1 MCVLHIMFCVSRGCC
16 IVARIYLPYLIPSK
30 YYVTFTIHYY
40 LYVQFIF
47 IYLFCDFPF
56 TIQVHKKICIP
67 LPGIFQRGRL
77 YKAQSCS
84 SIVRDK
90 VIQSS
95 STNLNGNNNT
105 PNIRHSALFTN
116 KSRILSNCL
125 GARLLGGS
133 DGDINQPQ
141 QYTSNESN
149 TLRLP
154 DTISTTSNVTNAN
167 ESHTNT
173 SNALFGVS
181 PSNTKTP
188 SLCNNNYLMA
198 DCPCVPSNAIVLR

>member
-1 MCVLHIMFCVSRGCC
+1 MCSAANDLLLCFRYSPNTAILPICCVRALPDSYLLCKTNIARRHS
-16 IVARIYLPYLIPSK
+16 IVFHGFSIP
-30 YYVTFTIHYY
+30 
-40 LYVQFIF
+40 
-47 IYLFCDFPF
+47 
-56 TIQVHKKICIP
+56 IQVHKKISIP

-95 STNLNGNNNT
+95 STNLNGNNTSNV
-105 PNIRHSALFTN
+105 RHSALITD

-141 QYTSNESN
+141 QFNTESN
-149 TLRLP
+149 SLRIPVTTATL
-154 DTISTTSNVTNAN
+154 NVTNAN
-167 ESHTNT
+167 ESQTNG

-181 PSNTKTP
+181 PSNTKTRP
-188 SLCNNNYLMA
+188 LCNNNYLLA

>member
-1 MCVLHIMFCVSRGCC
+1 MVFFSSI
-16 IVARIYLPYLIPSK
+16 K
-30 YYVTFTIHYY
+30 
-40 LYVQFIF
+40 
-47 IYLFCDFPF
+47 
-56 TIQVHKKICIP
+56 VHKKICIP

-105 PNIRHSALFTN
+105 SNVRHSALFID

-133 DGDINQPQ
+133 DGDINQPHQ
-141 QYTSNESN
+141 FNSVSN
-149 TLRLP
+149 TLRIP
-154 DTISTTSNVTNAN
+154 DPTGSLNVTNAN
-167 ESHTNT
+167 ESQTNG
-173 SNALFGVS
+173 SNALFGVP
-181 PSNTKTP
+181 PSNTKTRP
-188 SLCNNNYLMA
+188 LCNNNYLMA
-198 DCPCVPSNAIVLR
+198 ECPCVPSNAIVLR

>member
-1 MCVLHIMFCVSRGCC
+1 M
-16 IVARIYLPYLIPSK
+16 
-30 YYVTFTIHYY
+30 
-40 LYVQFIF
+40 
-47 IYLFCDFPF
+47 
-56 TIQVHKKICIP
+56 HKKICIP

-105 PNIRHSALFTN
+105 PKVRHSALFTD

-125 GARLLGGS
+125 GVRLLGGS
-133 DGDINQPQ
+133 DSDINQPQ
-141 QYTSNESN
+141 QFNSGSSSLRTPN
-149 TLRLP
+149 T
-154 DTISTTSNVTNAN
+154 TTTLNVTNAN
-167 ESHTNT
+167 ESQTNG

-181 PSNTKTP
+181 PSNTKTR

>member
-1 MCVLHIMFCVSRGCC
+1 M
-16 IVARIYLPYLIPSK
+16 
-30 YYVTFTIHYY
+30 
-40 LYVQFIF
+40 
-47 IYLFCDFPF
+47 
-56 TIQVHKKICIP
+56 
-67 LPGIFQRGRL
+67 PGIFQRGRL

-105 PNIRHSALFTN
+105 QNARHSALFTD

-141 QYTSNESN
+141 PFNSESN
-149 TLRLP
+149 TLRVP
-154 DTISTTSNVTNAN
+154 DTTATLNVANAN
-167 ESHTNT
+167 ESHTNG

-181 PSNTKTP
+181 PSNTKSRP
-188 SLCNNNYLMA
+188 LCNNNYLMA